1 MAFEKY
7 KAVLLPL
14 EEKIYQS
21 INIIMHYRCTEKKKS
36 GLFFFFEKSI
46 LKNWDILKNRKFA
59 FKIPKQFANIGQ
71 GF

>member
-21 INIIMHYRCTEKKKS
+21 LNIIMHYRCTEKKKS
-36 GLFFFFEKSI
+36 CLFFVVEKSI